1 MGAKTGFASK
11 KKKPSFDIRDRQV
24 ALGDLFSGAD
34 HARQVLARFGL
45 LISKKC
51 TNSSQNESSLYRLD
65 FFTLAWA

>member
-1 MGAKTGFASK
+1 VGAKTGFASK
-11 KKKPSFDIRDRQV
+11 KKTNFDIRDRQV
-24 ALGDLFSGAD
+24 APEDQFSSAD

-45 LISKKC
+45 IISKKY